1 MSNTLTFSG
10 NIAADAERRYLPDG
24 KAVLS
29 FAVAMKSGYGNN
41 EQNEWVR
48 VSVFGKQAESSL
60 IDYLKKGVKVTV
72 SGECSVN
79 RYKAN
84 DGTEKSQL
92 QIKQLHWVDLV
103 GGKKGDNT
111 GQAQPAQQSQHHEQ
125 KSNGYAPSANAPH
138 DNFNDPYG
146 DVDF

>member
-10 NIAADAERRYLPDG
+10 NLAADAERRYLPDG

-29 FAVAMKSGYGNN
+29 FAVAMKSGYGKN
-41 EQNEWVR
+41 EQNDWVR

-60 IDYLKKGVKVTV
+60 VDYLKKGAKVTV
-72 SGECSVN
+72 SGECSMN

-103 GGKKGDNT
+103 GGKSDSPAQGQQPPQGDNFD
-111 GQAQPAQQSQHHEQ
+111 
-125 KSNGYAPSANAPH
+125 APYSGEIP
-138 DNFNDPYG
+138 F
-146 DVDF
+146 